1 MAQMRVKDQDLI
13 VQEVIT
19 KIEDKKLQEFKAR
32 KDVQSLHSKIQV
44 KLNDIK
50 VLKNQLDELEKTI
63 RTDKEKV
70 RDLVMKFQ
78 EKNNLRTE
86 RYGENQGFNIEYNS
100 YSTNV
105 PTCKIV
111 WQLDYTTRQKLTTKL
126 RLETMGG
133 DFNAYELIEELVNEF
148 SN

>member
-1 MAQMRVKDQDLI
+1 MAQMRIADQDLI
-13 VQEVIT
+13 VQEVVST
-19 KIEDKKLQEFKAR
+19 IEDNKLQEFKTR

-63 RTDKEKV
+63 KTDKKEV
-70 RDLVMKFQ
+70 YDLVMKFQ

-86 RYGENQGFNIEYNS
+86 RYGENQGFVIDYSS
-100 YSTNV
+100 YSSNV

-111 WQLDYTTRQKLTTKL
+111 WQLDYIIKQKLTTKL

-133 DFNAYELIEELVNEF
+133 DFNAYELIEQLVNEF

>member
-13 VQEVIT
+13 VKEVVST
-19 KIEDKKLQEFKAR
+19 IEDNKLQEFKSR
-32 KDVQSLHSKIQV
+32 KDVQSFHSKIQV

-50 VLKNQLDELEKTI
+50 VLKNQLNELEKTI
-63 RTDKEKV
+63 KTDKKEV
-70 RDLVMKFQ
+70 YDLVMKFQ
-78 EKNNLRTE
+78 EKNNLTTE
-86 RYGENQGFNIEYNS
+86 RYGENQGFVIDYSS
-100 YSTNV
+100 YSSDV

-111 WQLDYTTRQKLTTKL
+111 WQLDYITKQKLTTKL

-133 DFNAYELIEELVNEF
+133 DFNAYELIEQLVNEF

>member
-1 MAQMRVKDQDLI
+1 MRVKDQDLI
-13 VQEVIT
+13 VQEVVST
-19 KIEDKKLQEFKAR
+19 IEDNKLQEFKAR

-63 RTDKEKV
+63 KTDKEKV

-78 EKNNLRTE
+78 EKNNLTTE

-111 WQLDYTTRQKLTTKL
+111 WQLDYITRQKLTTKL

-133 DFNAYELIEELVNEF
+133 DFNAYELIKELVNEF

>member
-13 VQEVIT
+13 VKEVVST
-19 KIEDKKLQEFKAR
+19 IEDNKLQEFKSR
-32 KDVQSLHSKIQV
+32 KDVQSFHSKIQV

-50 VLKNQLDELEKTI
+50 VLKNQLEELEKTI
-63 RTDKEKV
+63 KTDKKEV
-70 RDLVMKFQ
+70 YDLVMKFQ
-78 EKNNLRTE
+78 EKNNLTTE
-86 RYGENQGFNIEYNS
+86 RYGENQGFVIDYSS
-100 YSTNV
+100 YSSDV

-111 WQLDYTTRQKLTTKL
+111 WQLDYITKQKLTTKL

-133 DFNAYELIEELVNEF
+133 DFNAYELIEQLVNEF

>member
-1 MAQMRVKDQDLI
+1 MGMRVKDQDLI
-13 VQEVIT
+13 VQEVVST
-19 KIEDKKLQEFKAR
+19 IEDNKLQEFKAR

-78 EKNNLRTE
+78 EKNNLTTE

-111 WQLDYTTRQKLTTKL
+111 WQLDYITKQKLSTKL

-133 DFNAYELIEELVNEF
+133 DFNAYELIKELVNEF

>member
-1 MAQMRVKDQDLI
+1 MAQMRIADQELI
-13 VQEVIT
+13 VQEVVST
-19 KIEDKKLQEFKAR
+19 VENNKLQEFKAR

-63 RTDKEKV
+63 KTDKQEV
-70 RDLVMKFQ
+70 YDLVMKFQ

-86 RYGENQGFNIEYNS
+86 RYGENQGFLIDYSS
-100 YSTNV
+100 YSSDV
-105 PTCKIV
+105 PKCKIV
-111 WQLDYTTRQKLTTKL
+111 WNLSYTAKQKLTTKL

-133 DFNAYELIEELVNEF
+133 DFNAYELIEQLVNEF

>member
-13 VQEVIT
+13 VQEVVST
-19 KIEDKKLQEFKAR
+19 IENNKLQEFKTR
-32 KDVQSLHSKIQV
+32 KDVQSFHSKIQV

-50 VLKNQLDELEKTI
+50 VLKNQLNELEKTI
-63 RTDKEKV
+63 KTDKKEV
-70 RDLVMKFQ
+70 YDLVMKFQ
-78 EKNNLRTE
+78 EKNNLTTE

>member
-13 VQEVIT
+13 VQEVVST
-19 KIEDKKLQEFKAR
+19 IEDNKLQEFKAR
-32 KDVQSLHSKIQV
+32 KDVQSLQSKIQDR
-44 KLNDIK
+44 LNAIQQ
-50 VLKNQLDELEKTI
+50 LKNQFDELEKTI
-63 RTDKEKV
+63 RADKEAV

-78 EKNNLRTE
+78 EKNNLTTE
-86 RYGENQGFNIEYNS
+86 RYGENQGFSIDYNS
-100 YSTNV
+100 YSSSV

-111 WQLDYTTRQKLTTKL
+111 WQLDYITRQKLTTKL

-133 DFNAYELIEELVNEF
+133 DFNAYELIKELVNEF

>member
-13 VQEVIT
+13 VQEVVST
-19 KIEDKKLQEFKAR
+19 IENNKLQEFKTR
-32 KDVQSLHSKIQV
+32 KDVQSFHSKIQV

-50 VLKNQLDELEKTI
+50 VLKNQLNELEKTI
-63 RTDKEKV
+63 KTDKKEV
-70 RDLVMKFQ
+70 YDLVMKFQ
-78 EKNNLRTE
+78 EKNNLTTE
-86 RYGENQGFNIEYNS
+86 RYGENQGFVIDYSS
-100 YSTNV
+100 YSSDV

-111 WQLDYTTRQKLTTKL
+111 WQLDYITKQKLSTKL
-126 RLETMGG
+126 RLQTMGG

>member
-1 MAQMRVKDQDLI
+1 MGMRVKDQDLI
-13 VQEVIT
+13 VQEVVST
-19 KIEDKKLQEFKAR
+19 IEDNKLQEFKAR

-70 RDLVMKFQ
+70 RDLVIKFQ
-78 EKNNLRTE
+78 EKNNLTTE

-111 WQLDYTTRQKLTTKL
+111 WQLDYITRQKLTTKL

-133 DFNAYELIEELVNEF
+133 DFNAYELIKELVNEF

>member
-13 VQEVIT
+13 VQEVVST
-19 KIEDKKLQEFKAR
+19 IEDNKLQEFKAR
-32 KDVQSLHSKIQV
+32 KDVQSLQSKIQDR
-44 KLNDIK
+44 LNAIQQ
-50 VLKNQLDELEKTI
+50 LKNQFDELEKTI
-63 RTDKEKV
+63 RADKEAV

-78 EKNNLRTE
+78 EKNNLTTE
-86 RYGENQGFNIEYNS
+86 RYGENQGFSIDYNS
-100 YSTNV
+100 YSSSV

-111 WQLDYTTRQKLTTKL
+111 WQLDYITRQKLSTKL

-133 DFNAYELIEELVNEF
+133 DFNAYELIKELVNEF

>member
-13 VQEVIT
+13 VQEVVST
-19 KIEDKKLQEFKAR
+19 IEDNKLQEFKTR
-32 KDVQSLHSKIQV
+32 KDVQSFHSKIQV

-50 VLKNQLDELEKTI
+50 VLKNQLNELEKTI
-63 RTDKEKV
+63 KTDKKEV
-70 RDLVMKFQ
+70 YDLVMKFQ
-78 EKNNLRTE
+78 EKNNLTTE
-86 RYGENQGFNIEYNS
+86 RYGENQGFSIDYNS
-100 YSTNV
+100 YSSSV

-111 WQLDYTTRQKLTTKL
+111 WQLDYITRQKLSTKL

-133 DFNAYELIEELVNEF
+133 DFNAYELIKELVNEF

>member
-1 MAQMRVKDQDLI
+1 MRVKDQDLI
-13 VQEVIT
+13 VQEVVST
-19 KIEDKKLQEFKAR
+19 IEDNKLQDFKAR

-78 EKNNLRTE
+78 EKNNLTTE

-111 WQLDYTTRQKLTTKL
+111 WQLDYITRQKLTTKL

-133 DFNAYELIEELVNEF
+133 DFNAYELIKELVNEF

>member
-1 MAQMRVKDQDLI
+1 MGMRVKDQDLI
-13 VQEVIT
+13 VQEVVST
-19 KIEDKKLQEFKAR
+19 IEDNKLQEFKAR

-50 VLKNQLDELEKTI
+50 VLKNQLNELEKTI

-78 EKNNLRTE
+78 EKNNLTTE

-111 WQLDYTTRQKLTTKL
+111 WQLDYITKQKLSTKL

-133 DFNAYELIEELVNEF
+133 DFNAYELIKELVNEF

>member
-13 VQEVIT
+13 VQEVVST
-19 KIEDKKLQEFKAR
+19 IEDNKLQEFKAR

-78 EKNNLRTE
+78 EKNNLTTE

-111 WQLDYTTRQKLTTKL
+111 WQLDYITKQKLSTKL

-133 DFNAYELIEELVNEF
+133 DFNAYELIKELKNEF

>member
-1 MAQMRVKDQDLI
+1 MGMRVKDQDLI
-13 VQEVIT
+13 VQEVVST
-19 KIEDKKLQEFKAR
+19 IEDNKLQEFKAR

-63 RTDKEKV
+63 KTDKEKV

-78 EKNNLRTE
+78 EKNNLTTE

-111 WQLDYTTRQKLTTKL
+111 WQLDYITRQKLTTKL

-133 DFNAYELIEELVNEF
+133 DFNAYELIKELVNEF

>member
-13 VQEVIT
+13 IQEVIT

-32 KDVQSLHSKIQV
+32 KDVQSLQSKIQDR
-44 KLNDIK
+44 LNAIQQ
-50 VLKNQLDELEKTI
+50 LKNQFDELEEII
-63 RTDKEKV
+63 RADKKRV
-70 RDLVMKFQ
+70 RNLVMKFQ
-78 EKNNLRTE
+78 EKNNFKTE
-86 RYGENQGFNIEYNS
+86 RYGENKGFLIDYNA
-100 YSTNV
+100 YSSSV

-111 WQLDYTTRQKLTTKL
+111 WQLDYITRQKLSTKL

-133 DFNAYELIEELVNEF
+133 DFNAYELIEQLVNEF

>member
-1 MAQMRVKDQDLI
+1 MRVKDQDLI
-13 VQEVIT
+13 VQEVVST
-19 KIEDKKLQEFKAR
+19 IEDNKLQEFKAR

-50 VLKNQLDELEKTI
+50 VLKNQLNELEKTI

-78 EKNNLRTE
+78 EKNNLTTE

-111 WQLDYTTRQKLTTKL
+111 WQLDYITKQKLSTKL

-133 DFNAYELIEELVNEF
+133 DFNAYELIKELVNEF

>member
-13 VQEVIT
+13 VQEVVST
-19 KIEDKKLQEFKAR
+19 IEDNKLQEFKAR
-32 KDVQSLHSKIQV
+32 KDVQSFHNKIQV

-50 VLKNQLDELEKTI
+50 VLKNQLNELEKTI
-63 RTDKEKV
+63 KTDKKEV
-70 RDLVMKFQ
+70 YDLVMKFQ
-78 EKNNLRTE
+78 EKNNLTTE
-86 RYGENQGFNIEYNS
+86 NYGENQGFNIEYNS

-111 WQLDYTTRQKLTTKL
+111 WQLDYITKQKLSTKL

-133 DFNAYELIEELVNEF
+133 DFNAYELIEQLVNEF

>member
-13 VQEVIT
+13 VQEVVST
-19 KIEDKKLQEFKAR
+19 IEDNKLQEFKTR
-32 KDVQSLHSKIQV
+32 KDVQSFHSKIQV

-50 VLKNQLDELEKTI
+50 VLKNQLNELEKTI
-63 RTDKEKV
+63 KTDKKEV
-70 RDLVMKFQ
+70 YDLVMKFQ
-78 EKNNLRTE
+78 EKNNLTTE
-86 RYGENQGFNIEYNS
+86 RYGENQGFVIDYSS
-100 YSTNV
+100 YSSDV

-111 WQLDYTTRQKLTTKL
+111 WQLDYITRQKLSTKL

-133 DFNAYELIEELVNEF
+133 DFNAYELIKELVNEF

>member
-1 MAQMRVKDQDLI
+1 MGMRVKDQDLI
-13 VQEVIT
+13 VQEVVST
-19 KIEDKKLQEFKAR
+19 IEDNKLQDFKAR

-78 EKNNLRTE
+78 EKNNLTTE

-111 WQLDYTTRQKLTTKL
+111 WQLDYITRQKLTTKL

-133 DFNAYELIEELVNEF
+133 DFNAYELIKELVNEF

>member
-1 MAQMRVKDQDLI
+1 MRVKDQDLI
-13 VQEVIT
+13 VQEVVST
-19 KIEDKKLQEFKAR
+19 IEDNKLQEFKAR

-70 RDLVMKFQ
+70 RDLVIKFQ
-78 EKNNLRTE
+78 EKNNLTTE

-111 WQLDYTTRQKLTTKL
+111 WQLDYITRQKLTTKL

-133 DFNAYELIEELVNEF
+133 DFNAYELIKELVNEF

>member
-1 MAQMRVKDQDLI
+1 MAQMRMKDQDLI
-13 VQEVIT
+13 VQEVVST
-19 KIEDKKLQEFKAR
+19 IEDNKLQEFKAR

-78 EKNNLRTE
+78 EKNNLTTE
-86 RYGENQGFNIEYNS
+86 RYGENQGFVIDYSS
-100 YSTNV
+100 YSSDV

-111 WQLDYTTRQKLTTKL
+111 WQLDYITKQKLSTKL

-133 DFNAYELIEELVNEF
+133 DFNAYELIKELVNEF

>member
-13 VQEVIT
+13 VQEVVST
-19 KIEDKKLQEFKAR
+19 IENNKLQEFKAR
-32 KDVQSLHSKIQV
+32 KDVQSLQSTIQV

-63 RTDKEKV
+63 RADKKAV
-70 RDLVMKFQ
+70 YNLVMKFQ
-78 EKNNLRTE
+78 EKNNLTTE
-86 RYGENQGFNIEYNS
+86 RYGENQGFHIEYNS
-100 YSTNV
+100 YSSDI
-105 PTCKIV
+105 PKCKIV
-111 WQLDYTTRQKLTTKL
+111 WNLSYITKQKLSTKL

-133 DFNAYELIEELVNEF
+133 DFNAYELIEQLVNEF